1 MKNHQQ
7 NPHESPVNH
16 PEIAGRGQAYVR
28 YSRHDEAAKCLA
40 ANPFTEDLSV
50 PWFGMG
56 KLHGEWWWIDE
67 FMMNGIWIYLIYID
81 SYWSMKYIYYIYYI

>member
-50 PWFGMG
+50 P
-56 KLHGEWWWIDE
+56 
-67 FMMNGIWIYLIYID
+67 
-81 SYWSMKYIYYIYYI
+81 